1 MEDNNGGWET
11 AINIFIALVVTALVT
26 LVSVGI
32 LYSIEEGNLILLS
45 IIISISIIIAICIVL
60 YKFYALLNKIY
71 KKLDS
76 FDLPIKPQE
85 EIKEESNDAQG
96 QSEEEKGTHAESE
109 LDQWKS
115 RAIQSVQKS
124 LENGSINSA
133 QARELIK
140 RIQEAKQ
147 MPVKK
152 NKEDA
157 GA

>member
-1 MEDNNGGWET
+1 MEDNSKTGETIGG
-11 AINIFIALVVTALVT
+11 AILIFFTVIVLAFILGVIFLSLIEISYELAYFVIGVITVT
-26 LVSVGI
+26 
-32 LYSIEEGNLILLS
+32 
-45 IIISISIIIAICIVL
+45 IISIIV
-60 YKFYALLNKIY
+60 YIFYDLLNKIY

-85 EIKEESNDAQG
+85 EIKEESNDAQE
-96 QSEEEKGTHAESE
+96 QIEEEKDAHIESE

-133 QARELIK
+133 QAKELIK

-147 MPVKK
+147 IPVKK